1 MSLFYQNYIISTMVT
16 SEDKPCKPQSPSWLY
31 LPMTPS
37 GDKPF
42 LYVPGENGSLHSI
55 HQNEARSICF
65 PDSNNVSN
73 NPYHEIIH

>member
-1 MSLFYQNYIISTMVT
+1 
-16 SEDKPCKPQSPSWLY
+16 
-31 LPMTPS
+31 MTPS

-42 LYVPGENGSLHSI
+42 LYVPEENGSLHSI
-55 HQNEARSICF
+55 YQNEARSICF